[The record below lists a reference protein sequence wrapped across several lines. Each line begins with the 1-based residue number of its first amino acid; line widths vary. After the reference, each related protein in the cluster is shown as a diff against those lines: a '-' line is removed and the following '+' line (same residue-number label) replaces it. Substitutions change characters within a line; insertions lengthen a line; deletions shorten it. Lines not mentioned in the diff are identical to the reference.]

1 MKRNFVCEFR
11 KYDKIS
17 TIFDLIGGDL
27 EPKQTMALG
36 FLFSKSRSA
45 LNAFLKLIGVKVTF
59 DKCIVDCEAK
69 RKKKDD
75 NDRID
80 ILLRLYQD
88 KEPVKAIIIEAKS
101 VKAKTSEV
109 AANNQVQ
116 KYVNNG
122 FPQLEGFSNKE
133 TVTLTQDV
141 KTLVE
146 GSTSITWLELVN
158 ELSRVQGEESII
170 KDFIN
175 YILNIKGN
183 NMKHYEEEIVSIP
196 AGNSYE
202 AVVSSGIYEC
212 PVEYKRNPQNPLF
225 ITFREKGGG
234 AMKTLYKLLDVLEL
248 DLDDEASI
256 EKVDETSIEKVG
268 KQLNL
273 KDRLDRYKSIGTPTK
288 GVKRV
293 YVLDIDDAITLPI
306 PVTPMENNTPIINYK
321 ISDFIGE
328 CNTNKGKY
336 RIVSPFKIDGHTL
349 RAPRSKRNCILKKED
364 GTLIKDFSCN
374 EGSIELNKEYVYE
387 LFVQGDKRSIR
398 LNKIRLSYEAGSWNM
413 FYDYK
418 K

>member
-1 MKRNFVCEFR
+1 MKKNFVGEFR
-11 KYDKIS
+11 KYDKINC

-36 FLFSKSRSA
+36 YLFSKSRSA

-59 DKCIVDCEAK
+59 DKCIVDCEP
-69 RKKKDD
+69 RRNEEDN

-88 KEPVKAIIIEAKS
+88 EHPVKAIIIEAKS

-116 KYVNNG
+116 KYVS
-122 FPQLEGFSNKE
+122 FPQLKGFSNIE

-158 ELSRVQGEESII
+158 ELSNVQGKEPII

-175 YILNIKGN
+175 YILNIKG

-212 PVEYKRNPQNPLF
+212 PVEYKRRNPQNPLF

-256 EKVDETSIEKVG
+256 EKVG

-273 KDRLDRYKSIGTPTK
+273 KDRLDRYKSFGTPTK

-328 CNTNKGKY
+328 CNTNKGEY

-349 RAPRSKRNCILKKED
+349 SVPRSKRNCILKKED

-398 LNKIRLSYEAGSWNM
+398 LNKIRISYEAGSWKM

>member
-27 EPKQTMALG
+27 EPKQTTALG
-36 FLFSKSRSA
+36 YLFNKSRSA

-59 DKCIVDCEAK
+59 DKCIVDCEAQCK
-69 RKKKDD
+69 EKD
-75 NDRID
+75 NNGRID

-88 KEPVKAIIIEAKS
+88 EHPVKAIIIEAKS

-116 KYVNNG
+116 KYVS
-122 FPQLEGFSNKE
+122 FPQLKGFSNKE

-146 GSTSITWLELVN
+146 GSTSITWLDLVN
-158 ELSRVQGEESII
+158 ELSNVQGKEPII

-175 YILNIKGN
+175 YILNIKG

-256 EKVDETSIEKVG
+256 EKVDEASIEKVG

-273 KDRLDRYKSIGTPTK
+273 KDRLDRYKSFGTPTK

-328 CNTNKGKY
+328 CNTNKGEY

-349 RAPRSKRNCILKKED
+349 HVPNSRKNCILKKED
-364 GTLIKDFSCN
+364 GTLVKDFSCN
-374 EGSIELNKEYVYE
+374 KEPIELNKEYVYE

-398 LNKIRLSYEAGSWNM
+398 LNKIRLSYEAGSWKM

>member
-27 EPKQTMALG
+27 EPKQTTALG
-36 FLFSKSRSA
+36 YLFNKSRSA

-59 DKCIVDCEAK
+59 DKCIVDCEAQCK
-69 RKKKDD
+69 EKD
-75 NDRID
+75 NNGRID

-88 KEPVKAIIIEAKS
+88 EHPVKAIIIEAKS

-116 KYVNNG
+116 KYVS
-122 FPQLEGFSNKE
+122 FPQLKGFSNKE

-146 GSTSITWLELVN
+146 GSTSITWLDLVN
-158 ELSRVQGEESII
+158 ELSNVQGKEPII

-175 YILNIKGN
+175 YILNIKG

-256 EKVDETSIEKVG
+256 EKVDEASIEKVG

-273 KDRLDRYKSIGTPTK
+273 KDRLDRYKSFGTPTK

-328 CNTNKGKY
+328 CNTNKGEY

-349 RAPRSKRNCILKKED
+349 HVPNSRKNCILKKEN
-364 GTLIKDFSCN
+364 GTLVKDFSCN
-374 EGSIELNKEYVYE
+374 KEPIELNKEYVYE

-398 LNKIRLSYEAGSWNM
+398 LNKIRLSYEAGSWKM

>member
-1 MKRNFVCEFR
+1 MKKNFVGEFR
-11 KYDKIS
+11 KYDKINC

-36 FLFSKSRSA
+36 YLFSKSRSA

-59 DKCIVDCEAK
+59 DKCIVDCEP
-69 RKKKDD
+69 RRNEEDN

-88 KEPVKAIIIEAKS
+88 EHPVKAIIIEAKS

-109 AANNQVQ
+109 AANNHCQ
-116 KYVNNG
+116 KYVS
-122 FPQLEGFSNKE
+122 FPQLKDFSNIE

-158 ELSRVQGEESII
+158 ELSRVQGEEPII

-212 PVEYKRNPQNPLF
+212 PVDYNTPKKALF
-225 ITFREKGGG
+225 MTFREKDGG
-234 AMKTLYKLLDVLEL
+234 AMRTLYKLLDVLEL

-256 EKVDETSIEKVG
+256 EKVD

-273 KDRLDRYKSIGTPTK
+273 KDRLDRYKSIGTPSK
-288 GVKRV
+288 GVKKV
-293 YVLDIDDAITLPI
+293 YVLDVDNAITLPI
-306 PVTPMENNTPIINYK
+306 PVTPMENNTSKIYYK
-321 ISDFIGE
+321 LGDFIGK
-328 CNTNKGKY
+328 CNTNKGDNKDDY

-349 RAPRSKRNCILKKED
+349 SVPRSKRNCILKKED
-364 GTLIKDFSCN
+364 GTLVKDFSCN

-398 LNKIRLSYEAGSWNM
+398 LNKIRISYEAGSWKM